1 MCIRDSIDGKKQDTV
16 FLNENT
22 LMVSDKELEGGE
34 EVYVAQLTEVSAQ
47 LSSTEVFI
55 YGLSLIHI

>member
-1 MCIRDSIDGKKQDTV
+1 
-16 FLNENT
+16 
-22 LMVSDKELEGGE
+22 MVSDKELEGGE

-55 YGLSLIHI
+55 YGD